1 MSNDSRNATKQRLQF
16 GKHRWTVE
24 DWKDFYRTLV
34 AFRGRVARR
43 ATASPYDV
51 SGNPTK
57 EYPGE

>member
-1 MSNDSRNATKQRLQF
+1 MNDSRNATVECRRFRKV
-16 GKHRWTVE
+16 RWTVE
-24 DWKDFYRTLV
+24 DWKDFYRTIA
-34 AFRGRVARR
+34 AFKARVVQR